1 MKPLQQLLT
10 LALLVNVTAGATT
23 YPGNGNSGF
32 AGAIGLGSL
41 TLTDDGTNISGT
53 VTKGSGGFN
62 DVLVLYIDTG
72 IGGFGDTSGFAD
84 SADGLRRAIS
94 GFDGGANRSVLTNPA
109 GFTPDY
115 AIALGPNSESLGG
128 LYKLANGG
136 ANSLNL
142 LTSVNLAP
150 VGTATAATYT
160 FSFNVAAIGLATNSG
175 ASFKLFGT
183 YISDT
188 GYRST
193 EAISGNDS
201 GAQGWNPFN
210 VTAVT
215 NYTIHDSAIKIVY
228 GVNLVIG
235 AGGVVGTITT
245 DGHIG
250 VIGASD
256 ILAWN
261 FIVTGNGGATYH
273 LVNGPSGVDC
283 GNNTDVFNPNAGTP
297 DLTADANHIYFN
309 FNGTDGGYVGFQT
322 LPFYGGNNYWSC
334 GANNNSD
341 VAQGFGVVPVL
352 YSDPSS
358 IYVAESGNQIIATV
372 SAPPTLAIQ
381 PATNGV
387 VLLWPVSPTIYRLQ
401 QTTNLTAANW
411 VSNTIPLNVV
421 NGTNQVTVSPAAG
434 KMFYRLINP

>member
-1 MKPLQQLLT
+1 M
-10 LALLVNVTAGATT
+10 
-23 YPGNGNSGF
+23 
-32 AGAIGLGSL
+32 
-41 TLTDDGTNISGT
+41 TDDGTNISGT
-53 VTKGSGGFN
+53 VTKGPGGFN

-72 IGGFGDTSGFAD
+72 IAGFGGTSGFAD
-84 SADGLRRAIS
+84 GADGLRRAIS

-115 AIALGPNSESLGG
+115 AIALGPHSESSGG

-193 EAISGNDS
+193 EAIGGNDS
-201 GAQGWNPFN
+201 GAQGWSPFN

-215 NYTIHDSAIKIVY
+215 NYTIHGSTTKIIY
-228 GVNLVIG
+228 AVNLVIG
-235 AGGVVGTITT
+235 AGGVVGTLTT
-245 DGHIG
+245 DGHFG

-261 FIVTGNGGATYH
+261 FTVTGNGGVTYS

-283 GNNTDVFNPNAGTP
+283 GNNNDVFNPNAGTP

-309 FNGTDGGYVGFQT
+309 FSATDGGYVGFQT
-322 LPFYGGNNYWSC
+322 LPFYTGDNYWSC
-334 GANNNSD
+334 GASNNSD
-341 VAQGFGVVPVL
+341 VYQGLAAVPDAYNV
-352 YSDPSS
+352 SS
-358 IYVAESGNQIIATV
+358 TIYVAETGKQIIATV
-372 SAPPTLAIQ
+372 ISPPTLAIQ

-387 VLLWPVSPTIYRLQ
+387 VLLWPVSPTLYRLQ
-401 QTTNLTAANW
+401 QRTNLTTANW
-411 VSNTIPLNVV
+411 VSNTIPLSVV
-421 NGTNQVTVSPAAG
+421 NGTNQVKVSPAAG
-434 KMFYRLINP
+434 NMFYRLINP